1 MPLDPLNLFKMVS
14 VIIPVFNAEATI
26 ERCIQSV
33 LAQTYQDLEIIL
45 LEDGSTDN
53 TRAILTSLLQQDKR
67 IRLIASNRNRGVVR
81 MRNIGIRLAR
91 GGWIAFCDA
100 DDWWVAS
107 KIEKQLLLAEHQ
119 STNLCYSAFNFVK
132 PNGSMHC
139 VQLYPDVK
147 YSDMLNSNCIPMST
161 SMFHA
166 RSLGKHYFEKQPQH
180 IIHEDYAFW
189 LRLFQKCEIKAA
201 YIQEPLSFIELSKQS
216 RSVNKLK
223 AAYSHATIL
232 RNEAKMPYHQMITH
246 LFRYAVT
253 AFKKRLPRMAPTL
266 KQIK

>member
-1 MPLDPLNLFKMVS
+1 MVS
-14 VIIPVFNAEATI
+14 VIIPVYNAEATI
-26 ERCIQSV
+26 ERCVQSV
-33 LAQTYQDLEIIL
+33 LVQTYQDLEVIL
-45 LEDGSTDN
+45 LDDGSTDN

-67 IRLIASNRNRGVVR
+67 IRLISSSRNRGVIR

-91 GGWIAFCDA
+91 GEWIAFCDA

-107 KIEKQLLLAEHQ
+107 KIEKQLSLADHQ
-119 STNLCYSAFNFVK
+119 LANLCYSAFNFVK

-147 YSDMLNSNCIPMST
+147 YSDMLKTNSIPMST
-161 SMFHA
+161 SMF
-166 RSLGKHYFEKQPQH
+166 RVGSLGKHYFEKQPQH

-189 LRLFQKCEIKAA
+189 LRLFQKYEIKAA
-201 YIQEPLSFIELSKQS
+201 YVQEPLSFIELSKQS

-232 RNEAKMPYHQMITH
+232 RNEANMPYHQMISH
-246 LFRYAVT
+246 LFSYAFS
-253 AFKKRLPRMAPTL
+253 AFKKRLPRQASSL
-266 KQIK
+266 KQTR